1 MHKQRRSIRTRL
13 KEHNFGADFCVG
25 KAQNAANTS
34 RIGEYF
40 NTAEVKI
47 SPSKWGSDASPLLKE
62 RLFTKK
68 RLFDALFVAAWLS
81 LTAALVLFVIFM
93 LHKNTAK
100 EVDRATL
107 LAALPEES
115 LSSLSAGEQ
124 ATLYELYG
132 PEESGWDYYI
142 LYTAPDIMDVSEL
155 LIVRS
160 ENAAALAAALTAVEA
175 RHGEQISVFESY
187 GPTQTAALK
196 AGHLYTRGDYL
207 FYAVGNEADALRTA
221 FERTVS

>member
-1 MHKQRRSIRTRL
+1 ML
-13 KEHNFGADFCVG
+13 KE
-25 KAQNAANTS
+25 
-34 RIGEYF
+34 
-40 NTAEVKI
+40 
-47 SPSKWGSDASPLLKE
+47 
-62 RLFTKK
+62 K
-68 RLFDALFVAAWLS
+68 RLTQKCLPDALFAAAWLS

-100 EVDRATL
+100 EVDRTTL
-107 LAALPEES
+107 LSALPKES
-115 LSSLSAGEQ
+115 LSTLSEGDE
-124 ATLYELYG
+124 ATLQELYKL
-132 PEESGWDYYI
+132 EESGLDYYI
-142 LYTAPDIMDVSEL
+142 LYTAPDIMNVSEL

-160 ENAAALAAALTAVEA
+160 ENAAALADVLTAVEA

-207 FYAVGNEADALRTA
+207 FYAVGEEADALRTA